1 MNILVNINSNKIRLQ
16 LLFGV
21 VLFVSFFLPWV
32 SWKDILVSGYDM
44 PSGKFFRISDTEF
57 GLANPFPQFDFAFN
71 IFWLIPALTL
81 LLIVFLFLKKNT
93 VPYSFAMGALS
104 LSLVMVFFLF
114 TGTLI
119 DLGVGDNIFGMLKPG
134 IYVHAFS
141 ATGLILTAFPVK
153 NILTK
158 FIWLLVGPLLAYG
171 GYMIGEKYAMSAN
184 HIDTETSKP
193 AYTVN
198 AIDFIQEFTKN
209 DSAAN
214 NKYND
219 KIIEI
224 NGIVTGIERSADSTT
239 TIQFADTTGSY
250 VIFSFEKDQLDKVK
264 NIKQGDELSIKG
276 SCSGS
281 IFSDILSTT
290 SISFKRST
298 LNKIKQK

>member
-1 MNILVNINSNKIRLQ
+1 MDTPVNINSNKIRLQ
-16 LLFGV
+16 IVLGAVLL
-21 VLFVSFFLPWV
+21 VSFFLPWV
-32 SWKDILVSGYDM
+32 SWKDKLVSGYHM
-44 PSGKFFRISDTEF
+44 PSGKFFSISDKEF

-81 LLIVFLFLKKNT
+81 LLIIFLFLKRKT
-93 VPYSFAMGALS
+93 FSYSFTAGALS

-119 DLGVGDNIFGMLKPG
+119 DLGVGNNIFGMLKPG
-134 IYVHAFS
+134 IYIHTFS
-141 ATGLILTAFPVK
+141 AMGLILTAFPVK

-193 AYTVN
+193 AYTVK
-198 AIDFIQEFTKN
+198 AIDFIQEFAKN

-219 KIIEI
+219 KIIEV
-224 NGIVTGIERSADSTT
+224 NGIVSGIERSADSTT

-250 VIFSFEKDQLDKVK
+250 IIFSFEKEQLDEVK
-264 NIKQGDELSIKG
+264 NIKPGDVLSLKG

-281 IFSDILSTT
+281 IFSEILGTT

-298 LNKIKQK
+298 LNKIKQ